1 MKQKLFLT
9 LALLMTVCSFGIAQS
24 KQTYAVYTEGDG
36 TISNPNTLTFY
47 YDDQKSSRPGTKY
60 NLNTGNSAPGWY
72 TDHKSDIQRV
82 DFDDSFKDARP
93 TSTYRWFSCFNLT
106 ELVRLSYLNTSAV
119 TNMSYMFYGCKLSSI
134 DLTYFD
140 TSKVTNME
148 SMFSS
153 CSQLITVNV
162 SSFNTSNV
170 TSMRRMFNWCTELT
184 YLNLASFDT
193 KKIEDQGFVEMFFYC
208 SKLKTIYAGSGWVVN
223 TESGGSMFA
232 ECSQLVGGE
241 GTHYEERKYGSE
253 FARVDGG
260 DSKPGYFTQIPSG
273 YAVFEGDSLTFYND
287 GKMSMKE
294 GEKYLLNVGE
304 DMPVWTRENG
314 IKKVV
319 FDKSFASARPI
330 CFYEWFDG
338 LNELAEI
345 KGLQY
350 LDTSEGTTM
359 QGMFSSCSKVSNLDL
374 SHFNTSKVTNM
385 NAMFFNCIYLKEIN
399 LLSFDTSNVA
409 SMGVMFSGCQ
419 SLETLNLGSFNTKK
433 VTDMPMMFSG
443 CEQLK
448 TIYVGENWSVDNEE
462 SNCWA
467 MFNGCNNLEG
477 EKGTK
482 CVGGWGEHKT
492 YAHID
497 GGEEDHGYLSTAP
510 LIEAYAVLSDD
521 GKTLTFY
528 CDANKSSFGTNA
540 YELNTE
546 NNYPGWYKDWSEGEN
561 PNKIKKVVFDS
572 SFKVARPTSTYHW
585 FAYQEQLTEIIDID
599 YLNTSQVTNMDWMF
613 SNCFKLKHIELSGFD
628 TQNVTDITGIFNSC
642 YSLTGIDLSGFKTSK
657 VTNMDYMFYSCSSIT
672 NLNVSN
678 FDTSSVTDMYCMFS
692 GCSNLTSLNLSNF
705 KTDKVTAS
713 MAHMFEGCSK
723 LVTLDLTS
731 FNTSN
736 VSAMDWMFN
745 ECTELKT
752 IYVGDQ
758 WNIKSSAS
766 GYCMFDGCKN
776 LVGGNGTTYDESHT
790 GIEYAHIDVTGDP
803 GYLTAAPVVGITTSL
818 NQVTGDKSQVTSD
831 EWYTIDGRKLNGKP
845 AKKGIYI
852 HNGKKGVV
860 H

>member
-1 MKQKLFLT
+1 MNQKLFLT
-9 LALLMTVCSFGIAQS
+9 LALLMTVCSVGMAQS

-36 TISNPNTLTFY
+36 TISNPNTLKFY

-60 NLNTGNSAPGWY
+60 DLNTGNSAPGWY

-106 ELVRLSYLNTSAV
+106 ELVRLSYLNTSEV
-119 TNMSYMFYGCKLSSI
+119 TNMSYMFSGSKLSSI
-134 DLTYFD
+134 DLRYFD

-153 CSQLITVNV
+153 CSKLINVNV

-170 TSMRRMFNWCTELT
+170 TNMERMFNWCTELT
-184 YLNLASFDT
+184 YLNLASFNT
-193 KKIEDQGFVEMFFYC
+193 KNIECFDDMFFYC
-208 SKLKTIYAGSGWVVN
+208 SKLQTIYVN
-223 TESGGSMFA
+223 SDWFKPELACSMFA

-241 GTHYEERKYGSE
+241 GTHYEDYKWSNE

-477 EKGTK
+477 EKGTP
-482 CVGGWGEHKT
+482 CAGGWASHKQF
-492 YAHID
+492 AHID
-497 GGEEDHGYLSTAP
+497 GGEDDPGYLSTAP

-528 CDANKSSFGTNA
+528 CDGNKSSFGTNA

-546 NNYPGWYKDWSEGEN
+546 YNYPGWYKDWSEGEN

-585 FAYQEQLTEIIDID
+585 FAYQEQLTEIIHIE
-599 YLNTSQVTNMDWMF
+599 YLNTSQVTNMSNMF
-613 SNCFKLKHIELSGFD
+613 TYCMALEHVELSGFD
-628 TQNVTDITGIFNSC
+628 TQKVDNMNSMFDSC
-642 YSLTGIDLSGFKTSK
+642 YGLTTIDLSSFKTSK
-657 VTNMDYMFYSCSSIT
+657 VTIMNYLFYDCHNIT
-672 NLNVSN
+672 SLDVSK

-692 GCSNLTSLNLSNF
+692 GCENLTSLNLSNF

-713 MAHMFEGCSK
+713 MARMFEGCSK
-723 LVTLDLTS
+723 LVTIDLTS

-736 VSAMDWMFN
+736 VSEMDWMFN

-776 LVGGNGTTYDESHT
+776 LVGGNGTTYDENHT
-790 GIEYAHIDVTGDP
+790 GIAYAHIDVTGDP
-803 GYLTAAPVVGITTSL
+803 GYLTAAPVVGIATSL
-818 NQVTGDKSQVTSD
+818 NQVTSDKSQVASD

-852 HNGKKGVV
+852 QNGKKGVV